1 MPNIEV
7 EVRSF
12 IKKEQFANLMAF
24 FEENARQAKDEFQE
38 TYYFRHSELPSVLDM
53 DLRMQKSPGRAKIWL
68 KKGKIH
74 DFYRE
79 EIEVNIQREDFEKL
93 EKLLNAMGF
102 EAKIKWFRHR
112 TQFDWNGI
120 KVCLDF
126 TKGYGYIIELE
137 RVCEDYDKERVL
149 DILKRKMAEL
159 GISIT
164 PREEFERSFENYEK
178 NWKELTGEK

>member
-1 MPNIEV
+1 MTGVEV

-12 IKKEQFANLMAF
+12 ITKDQFDRLMAF
-24 FEENARQAKDEFQE
+24 FEENARQARDEFQE
-38 TYYFRHSELPSVLDM
+38 TYYFRHNELPSILDM
-53 DLRMQKSPGRAKIWL
+53 DLRMQKSPTKAKIWL

-74 DFYRE
+74 DFCRE
-79 EIEVNIQREDFEKL
+79 EIEVSIQREDFEKL
-93 EKLLNAMGF
+93 EKLLNALGF

-137 RVCEDYDKERVL
+137 KICEDYDKERVL
-149 DILKRKMAEL
+149 ENLKKRMSEL
-159 GISIT
+159 RIVIT
-164 PREEFERSFENYEK
+164 PREEFEKAFSNYEK
-178 NWKELTGEK
+178 NWRELTGEK